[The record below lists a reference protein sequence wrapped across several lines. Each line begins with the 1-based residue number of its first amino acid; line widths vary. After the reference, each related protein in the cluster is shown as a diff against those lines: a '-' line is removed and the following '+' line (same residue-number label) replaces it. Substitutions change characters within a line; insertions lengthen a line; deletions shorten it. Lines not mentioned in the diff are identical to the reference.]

1 MNYETEINNL
11 LGLFINED
19 SYFPMFQRIGFN
31 ISKVNP
37 SFKKSFENGVLF
49 HPNEINPKPSELE
62 QRINRELRV
71 ELVNSIRKYLKEY
84 DQQTYGE
91 IYKLFQSVDQM
102 RDAIRRSEISSQQ
115 IQFDAL
121 IKEVEDKVDEFT
133 NSYLNLTNNQKCSF
147 QTYNI
152 IGSSYLSL
160 GDLNEAIN
168 FFEKWIK

>member
-37 SFKKSFENGVLF
+37 IFKKSFENAVLF
-49 HPNEINPKPSELE
+49 HPNEINPKPSESE
-62 QRINRELRV
+62 QKINKELRI
-71 ELVNSIRKYLKEY
+71 ELINLIRTYLKKY
-84 DQQTYGE
+84 DQTTYGE

-102 RDAIRRSEISSQQ
+102 RDTIRSSESSYQQ
-115 IQFDAL
+115 IQFETL

-133 NSYLNLTNNQKCSF
+133 
-147 QTYNI
+147 
-152 IGSSYLSL
+152 SSYLSL
-160 GDLNEAIN
+160 PREI
-168 FFEKWIK
+168 